1 MQCSFQASA
10 RVGASVRLA
19 SVSPDFGGDSEGATP
34 LPIPNRAVKPLS
46 ADGTWASRPW
56 ESRSPPFLSKGRPV
70 GRPFF
75 VLTHPYTD
83 ARMTFAPLAISTL
96 AIVLIALAAVVA
108 LFLLLGF
115 LGTRAR
121 DRSQAG
127 SWEKAV
133 RAADAAFAQ
142 AAASDRGWH
151 RESMEAA
158 ARIAL
163 EEHRPG
169 WRYRDLHLVLVD
181 DRPGIEEDRAQFM
194 AIGDDGDE
202 AAVVLSRQGDHWS
215 AERVG

>member
-1 MQCSFQASA
+1 M
-10 RVGASVRLA
+10 
-19 SVSPDFGGDSEGATP
+19 
-34 LPIPNRAVKPLS
+34 
-46 ADGTWASRPW
+46 
-56 ESRSPPFLSKGRPV
+56 
-70 GRPFF
+70 
-75 VLTHPYTD
+75 
-83 ARMTFAPLAISTL
+83 AISTF
-96 AIVLIALAAVVA
+96 AIVLVAVAAVLA

-142 AAASDRGWH
+142 AAATDRGWH

-158 ARIAL
+158 ARTAL

-194 AIGDDGDE
+194 AIGDDGDDV
-202 AAVVLSRQGDHWS
+202 AVVVARQGDHWS
-215 AERVG
+215 AERVD